1 MGWEE
6 MWASGLGKGDKFDA
20 AAAEPALQ
28 DLIDSGALPSSGH
41 ALVPG
46 CGRGY
51 AVAALA
57 EGGEREVLGIDIA
70 PTAVKAAQ
78 DFLREGGH
86 KGKVEVGDFFT
97 PSALEKEGQFSL
109 GYDCTFLCAIPVAM
123 RERWAQSWH
132 RLLKPGG
139 ELVTLIF
146 PIRPAEEGPDP
157 ADGDVG
163 SGPPFRISLKLAKK
177 LLGPLGFELISAEE
191 VDKVK
196 WARWSA
202 EVIARWK
209 RV

>member
-78 DFLREGGH
+78 EW
-86 KGKVEVGDFFT
+86 E
-97 PSALEKEGQFSL
+97 
-109 GYDCTFLCAIPVAM
+109 
-123 RERWAQSWH
+123 
-132 RLLKPGG
+132 
-139 ELVTLIF
+139 
-146 PIRPAEEGPDP
+146 
-157 ADGDVG
+157 
-163 SGPPFRISLKLAKK
+163 
-177 LLGPLGFELISAEE
+177 
-191 VDKVK
+191 
-196 WARWSA
+196 
-202 EVIARWK
+202 
-209 RV
+209 